1 MAKKIKL
8 SINQQNLQD
17 EKALLK
23 LQKERLADE
32 KTLHHMQEKKLK
44 RIQSEIAHS
53 KTLHKEQEAFG
64 KSYLKLNS
72 SLKKVLSGQNND
84 AKTYLGLGNSI
95 ARAKA
100 DETKYSQIDTDDA
113 RAKVELARNRQS
125 VLGEINSDY
134 LTQAKATQQS
144 EDKLKGISSLD
155 AKIRDFRAEAVGFT
169 KEELSLGED
178 ALKQKDKQEKKQVR
192 TNQLREQEGELL
204 GMLPA
209 GLQSAVG
216 FAKKF
221 GAALKSGMGPLFIIG
236 AILMAALSSFIALE
250 ESAKKFREET
260 GLTNSQMEDIRS
272 QANQITQEFA
282 KTGLK
287 AEDVF
292 NTVAA
297 LKSEF
302 SDIAGFSDEVVAGL
316 TLMNVN
322 FGISTK
328 SAAQVQGIFE
338 QVGGLSSETATSVGM
353 QAANMARLAG
363 VAPAKIF
370 EDIAENAEIASTFF
384 HGDVEALT
392 KAAVQARRL
401 GTNLKSVASTTEHLL
416 DFQSNIGDELVAAT
430 FVGGQFSLTQARS
443 LAAAGKS
450 IEANKEVLRQ
460 LERGGKFRDKD
471 YFTQRQ
477 LAKAAGM
484 SVEEINKQLNA
495 QEKLSS
501 LNDEQKAAA
510 DIAIS
515 QGLDISNINKDQLAS
530 QVSQFAKQKEMKSQ
544 VEALSAAFTAIAATV
559 GSALTPLLQALMP
572 IISLILKPITLAANA
587 FKTIVNYIKE
597 SIPLMAALGAGA
609 ATYLFLKQKSLATDK
624 QSAIFT
630 VAKSAYETSYN
641 AIVTVGNAIKKKGLL
656 TAIAEMAM
664 RAFTSIAAIPFI
676 GPVLG
681 VAAAAGALAL
691 GYTYYQKAGDVVSP
705 ADGKT
710 RISTKEGGL
719 LELSPNDDV
728 LAGPGIASTQK
739 GGGAS
744 DAKMNELIAAVK
756 QTKDV
761 YMDGRR
767 VTSRVASSVEK
778 SSKNQYGFG

>member
-32 KTLHHMQEKKLK
+32 KTLHHMQEKKLI

-72 SLKKVLSGQNND
+72 SLKKVLSGQNNN

-100 DETKYSQIDTDDA
+100 DEAKYSKIDTDDA

-178 ALKQKDKQEKKQVR
+178 ALKQKDKQEKTQVR

-221 GAALKSGMGPLFIIG
+221 GTALKSGMGPLFIIG

-392 KAAVQARRL
+392 KAAIQARRL

-450 IEANKEVLRQ
+450 IEANKEILRQ

-484 SVEEINKQLNA
+484 SVEEINKQLDA
-495 QEKLSS
+495 QENLNS
-501 LNDEQKAAA
+501 LTKDQRDAA
-510 DIAIS
+510 DKAIE
-515 QGLDISNINKDQLAS
+515 QGLDISKINKDDLAT
-530 QVSQFAKQKEMKSQ
+530 QVDIFAKQQEQQAVLDK
-544 VEALSAAFTAIAATV
+544 IAN
-559 GSALTPLLQALMP
+559 QFM
-572 IISLILKPITLAANA
+572 
-587 FKTIVNYIKE
+587 
-597 SIPLMAALGAGA
+597 
-609 ATYLFLKQKSLATDK
+609 
-624 QSAIFT
+624 
-630 VAKSAYETSYN
+630 
-641 AIVTVGNAIKKKGLL
+641 
-656 TAIAEMAM
+656 
-664 RAFTSIAAIPFI
+664 
-676 GPVLG
+676 
-681 VAAAAGALAL
+681 
-691 GYTYYQKAGDVVSP
+691 
-705 ADGKT
+705 
-710 RISTKEGGL
+710 
-719 LELSPNDDV
+719 
-728 LAGPGIASTQK
+728 GIASTIGSVLVPVLDAVMLILTPIQWIVDMIQWAFGGIGDAISGIIGPLNNVMK
-739 GGGAS
+739 VLKGLAGLAVIYAAFSVFGWMTSASMGFGVIAAGIASAAILTAGFATLSKVGDLGIDPNGGPVVSSPREGGVFQGTKNDGLMMAPGIGTKGAGGGGGS
-744 DAKMNELIAAVK
+744 SVNTAAIVAAIRE
-756 QTKDV
+756 TKDV

>member
-32 KTLHHMQEKKLK
+32 KTLHHMQEKKLI

-72 SLKKVLSGQNND
+72 SLKKVLSGQNNN

-100 DETKYSQIDTDDA
+100 DEAKYSKIDTDDA

-178 ALKQKDKQEKKQVR
+178 ALKQKDKQEKTQVR

-338 QVGGLSSETATSVGM
+338 QVGGLSSETATSAGM

-392 KAAVQARRL
+392 KAAIQARRL

-450 IEANKEVLRQ
+450 IEANKEILRQ

-484 SVEEINKQLNA
+484 SVEEINKQLDA
-495 QEKLSS
+495 QENLNS
-501 LNDEQKAAA
+501 LTKDQRDAA
-510 DIAIS
+510 DKAIE
-515 QGLDISNINKDQLAS
+515 QGLDISKINKDDLAT
-530 QVSQFAKQKEMKSQ
+530 QVDIFAKQQEQQAVLDKIANQFTAIASTVGSVLVPVLDAVLLLLWPIQKIIEVIQWAFGGIGDAISSIIGPLNNVMK
-544 VEALSAAFTAIAATV
+544 VLKGLAGLAIIYAAYAAFTAITAASV
-559 GSALTPLLQALMP
+559 GFGLPL
-572 IISLILKPITLAANA
+572 
-587 FKTIVNYIKE
+587 
-597 SIPLMAALGAGA
+597 
-609 ATYLFLKQKSLATDK
+609 
-624 QSAIFT
+624 AI
-630 VAKSAYETSYN
+630 
-641 AIVTVGNAIKKKGLL
+641 
-656 TAIAEMAM
+656 
-664 RAFTSIAAIPFI
+664 
-676 GPVLG
+676 
-681 VAAAAGALAL
+681 AAAAAITTAGFGLLSKVGDL
-691 GYTYYQKAGDVVSP
+691 GIDPNGGPVVSSP
-705 ADGKT
+705 
-710 RISTKEGGL
+710 REGGVFQGTK
-719 LELSPNDDV
+719 NDG
-728 LAGPGIASTQK
+728 LMMAPGIGTKGA
-739 GGGAS
+739 GGGGGS
-744 DAKMNELIAAVK
+744 SVNTAAIVAAIRE
-756 QTKDV
+756 TKDV

>member
-1 MAKKIKL
+1 
-8 SINQQNLQD
+8 
-17 EKALLK
+17 
-23 LQKERLADE
+23 
-32 KTLHHMQEKKLK
+32 
-44 RIQSEIAHS
+44 
-53 KTLHKEQEAFG
+53 
-64 KSYLKLNS
+64 
-72 SLKKVLSGQNND
+72 
-84 AKTYLGLGNSI
+84 
-95 ARAKA
+95 
-100 DETKYSQIDTDDA
+100 
-113 RAKVELARNRQS
+113 
-125 VLGEINSDY
+125 
-134 LTQAKATQQS
+134 
-144 EDKLKGISSLD
+144 
-155 AKIRDFRAEAVGFT
+155 
-169 KEELSLGED
+169 
-178 ALKQKDKQEKKQVR
+178 
-192 TNQLREQEGELL
+192 
-204 GMLPA
+204 
-209 GLQSAVG
+209 
-216 FAKKF
+216 
-221 GAALKSGMGPLFIIG
+221 
-236 AILMAALSSFIALE
+236 
-250 ESAKKFREET
+250 
-260 GLTNSQMEDIRS
+260 
-272 QANQITQEFA
+272 
-282 KTGLK
+282 
-287 AEDVF
+287 
-292 NTVAA
+292 
-297 LKSEF
+297 
-302 SDIAGFSDEVVAGL
+302 
-316 TLMNVN
+316 
-322 FGISTK
+322 
-328 SAAQVQGIFE
+328 
-338 QVGGLSSETATSVGM
+338 
-353 QAANMARLAG
+353 
-363 VAPAKIF
+363 
-370 EDIAENAEIASTFF
+370 
-384 HGDVEALT
+384 
-392 KAAVQARRL
+392 
-401 GTNLKSVASTTEHLL
+401 
-416 DFQSNIGDELVAAT
+416 
-430 FVGGQFSLTQARS
+430 
-443 LAAAGKS
+443 
-450 IEANKEVLRQ
+450 
-460 LERGGKFRDKD
+460 
-471 YFTQRQ
+471 
-477 LAKAAGM
+477 M

-501 LNDEQKAAA
+501 LNDDQKAAA

-630 VAKSAYETSYN
+630 VAKSAYEASYN
-641 AIVTVGNAIKKKGLL
+641 AVVTVGNAIKKKGLL

>member
-155 AKIRDFRAEAVGFT
+155 AKIRDFRAAAVGFT

-392 KAAVQARRL
+392 KAAIQARRL

-450 IEANKEVLRQ
+450 IEANKEILRQ

-484 SVEEINKQLNA
+484 SVEEINKQLDA
-495 QEKLSS
+495 QENLNS
-501 LNDEQKAAA
+501 LTKDQRDAA
-510 DIAIS
+510 DKAIE
-515 QGLDISNINKDQLAS
+515 QGLDISKINKDDLAT
-530 QVSQFAKQKEMKSQ
+530 QVDIFAKQQEQQAVLDK
-544 VEALSAAFTAIAATV
+544 IAN
-559 GSALTPLLQALMP
+559 QFM
-572 IISLILKPITLAANA
+572 
-587 FKTIVNYIKE
+587 
-597 SIPLMAALGAGA
+597 
-609 ATYLFLKQKSLATDK
+609 
-624 QSAIFT
+624 
-630 VAKSAYETSYN
+630 
-641 AIVTVGNAIKKKGLL
+641 
-656 TAIAEMAM
+656 
-664 RAFTSIAAIPFI
+664 
-676 GPVLG
+676 
-681 VAAAAGALAL
+681 
-691 GYTYYQKAGDVVSP
+691 
-705 ADGKT
+705 
-710 RISTKEGGL
+710 
-719 LELSPNDDV
+719 
-728 LAGPGIASTQK
+728 GIASTIGSVLVPVLDAVLLILTPIQWIVDMIQWAFGGIGDAISSIIGPLGTVGK
-739 GGGAS
+739 ILKGLAGLAVVYAAFSVFGWMTSASMGFGVIAAGIASAAILTAGFATLSKVGDLGIDPNGGPVVSSPREGGVFQGTKNDGLMMAPGIGTKGAGGGGGS
-744 DAKMNELIAAVK
+744 SVNTAAIVAAIRES
-756 QTKDV
+756 KDV

>member
-1 MAKKIKL
+1 
-8 SINQQNLQD
+8 
-17 EKALLK
+17 
-23 LQKERLADE
+23 
-32 KTLHHMQEKKLK
+32 
-44 RIQSEIAHS
+44 
-53 KTLHKEQEAFG
+53 
-64 KSYLKLNS
+64 
-72 SLKKVLSGQNND
+72 
-84 AKTYLGLGNSI
+84 
-95 ARAKA
+95 
-100 DETKYSQIDTDDA
+100 
-113 RAKVELARNRQS
+113 
-125 VLGEINSDY
+125 
-134 LTQAKATQQS
+134 
-144 EDKLKGISSLD
+144 
-155 AKIRDFRAEAVGFT
+155 
-169 KEELSLGED
+169 
-178 ALKQKDKQEKKQVR
+178 
-192 TNQLREQEGELL
+192 
-204 GMLPA
+204 
-209 GLQSAVG
+209 
-216 FAKKF
+216 
-221 GAALKSGMGPLFIIG
+221 MGPLFIIG

-392 KAAVQARRL
+392 KAAIQARRL

-450 IEANKEVLRQ
+450 IEANKEILRQ

-484 SVEEINKQLNA
+484 SVEEINKQLDA
-495 QEKLSS
+495 QENLNS
-501 LNDEQKAAA
+501 LTKDQRDAA
-510 DIAIS
+510 DKAIE
-515 QGLDISNINKDQLAS
+515 QGLDISKINKDDLAT
-530 QVSQFAKQKEMKSQ
+530 QVDIFAKQQEQQAVLDK
-544 VEALSAAFTAIAATV
+544 IAN
-559 GSALTPLLQALMP
+559 QFM
-572 IISLILKPITLAANA
+572 
-587 FKTIVNYIKE
+587 
-597 SIPLMAALGAGA
+597 
-609 ATYLFLKQKSLATDK
+609 
-624 QSAIFT
+624 
-630 VAKSAYETSYN
+630 
-641 AIVTVGNAIKKKGLL
+641 
-656 TAIAEMAM
+656 
-664 RAFTSIAAIPFI
+664 
-676 GPVLG
+676 
-681 VAAAAGALAL
+681 
-691 GYTYYQKAGDVVSP
+691 
-705 ADGKT
+705 
-710 RISTKEGGL
+710 
-719 LELSPNDDV
+719 
-728 LAGPGIASTQK
+728 GIASTIGSVLVPVLDAVLLILTPIQWIVDMIQWAFGGIGDAISSIIGPLGTVGK
-739 GGGAS
+739 ILKGLAGLAVVYAAFSVFGWMTSASMGFGVIAAGIASAAILTAGFATLSKVGDLGIDPNGGPVVSSPREGGVFQGTKNDGLMMAPGIGTKGAGGGGGS
-744 DAKMNELIAAVK
+744 SVNTAAIVAAIRE
-756 QTKDV
+756 TKDV

>member
-32 KTLHHMQEKKLK
+32 KTLHHMQEKKLI

-72 SLKKVLSGQNND
+72 SLKKVLSGQNNN

-100 DETKYSQIDTDDA
+100 DEAKYSKIDTDDA

-392 KAAVQARRL
+392 KAAIQARRL

-450 IEANKEVLRQ
+450 IEANKEILRQ

-484 SVEEINKQLNA
+484 SVEEINKQLDA
-495 QEKLSS
+495 QENLNS
-501 LNDEQKAAA
+501 LTKDQRDAA
-510 DIAIS
+510 DKAIE
-515 QGLDISNINKDQLAS
+515 QGLDISKINKDDLAT
-530 QVSQFAKQKEMKSQ
+530 QVDIFAKQQEQQAVLDK
-544 VEALSAAFTAIAATV
+544 IAN
-559 GSALTPLLQALMP
+559 QFM
-572 IISLILKPITLAANA
+572 
-587 FKTIVNYIKE
+587 
-597 SIPLMAALGAGA
+597 
-609 ATYLFLKQKSLATDK
+609 
-624 QSAIFT
+624 
-630 VAKSAYETSYN
+630 
-641 AIVTVGNAIKKKGLL
+641 
-656 TAIAEMAM
+656 
-664 RAFTSIAAIPFI
+664 
-676 GPVLG
+676 
-681 VAAAAGALAL
+681 
-691 GYTYYQKAGDVVSP
+691 
-705 ADGKT
+705 
-710 RISTKEGGL
+710 
-719 LELSPNDDV
+719 
-728 LAGPGIASTQK
+728 GIASTIGSVLVPVLDAVLLILTPIQWIVDMIQWAFGGIGDAISSIIGPLGTVGK
-739 GGGAS
+739 ILKGLAGLAVVYAAFSVFGWMTSASMGFGVIAAGIASAAILTAGFATLSKVGDLGIDPNGGPVVSSPREGGVFQGTKNDGLMMAPGIGTKGAGGGGS
-744 DAKMNELIAAVK
+744 SSVNTAAIVAAIRE
-756 QTKDV
+756 TKDV